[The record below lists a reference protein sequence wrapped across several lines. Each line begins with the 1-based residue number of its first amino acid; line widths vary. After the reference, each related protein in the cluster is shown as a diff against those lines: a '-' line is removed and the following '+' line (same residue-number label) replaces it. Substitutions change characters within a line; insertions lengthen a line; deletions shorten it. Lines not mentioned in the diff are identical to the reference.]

1 MRAGETL
8 VTKRGLRRFF
18 IVAAALV
25 PALASS
31 SARAAGSCTIVTWS
45 GVAFGTYDVMSS
57 SPLDSTGA
65 VLINCDNA
73 ATSVTVNLS
82 RGNAS
87 TFKTRYLVNGS
98 AHLSYN
104 LFLDAARTTLWGDG
118 TGGSSH
124 YGPVSRPGLALLT
137 IYGRIPALQ
146 DLPAGSYIDTIVA
159 TVNF

>member
-1 MRAGETL
+1 MTQHRA
-8 VTKRGLRRFF
+8 RRFL
-18 IVAAALV
+18 IVTAALV
-25 PALASS
+25 ATLATS
-31 SARAAGSCTIVTWS
+31 SARAAGSCSIFTWS
-45 GVAFGTYDVMSS
+45 SVAFGTYDVMSS

-65 VLINCDNA
+65 VLLTCDSA
-73 ATSVTVNLS
+73 VTSITVDLS

-87 TFKTRYLVNGS
+87 TFNPRYMLNGS
-98 AHLSYN
+98 ARLNYN

-124 YGPVSRPGLALLT
+124 YGPVYPPGLVFLT

-146 DLPAGSYIDTIVA
+146 DLPAGSYTDTIVA